1 MPRPVLAPRLLR
13 LAASCAAL
21 LALDGCSVL
30 RRVSVDRDP
39 AVPLPAGATWAFR
52 SHAEPEG
59 PEADA
64 LLDNPIVHQRLERLV
79 AGQLEAKGY
88 HQVDDPSLAT
98 LLVDYHLGVR
108 ESKQTVRTVRPSG
121 AYAPITTC
129 DARDTRDRSRT
140 CTTRLVWGPYGPPE
154 VSTRHYVYREGTLV
168 VDVADRASGLVA
180 WRVVGERRM
189 AANDGTEDKLGPVV
203 ERLLRDLPASQ
214 PPSR

>member
-13 LAASCAAL
+13 LAASLAAL
-21 LALDGCSVL
+21 LALEGCSVL

-39 AVPLPAGATWAFR
+39 AVPLPAGATWAYR
-52 SHAEPEG
+52 THAEPEG

-64 LLDNPIVHQRLERLV
+64 LVDNPIVHQRLERLV
-79 AGQLEAKGY
+79 AGQLEARGY
-88 HQVDDPSLAT
+88 HQVADPSQAS
-98 LLVDYHLGVR
+98 LLVDYHLGIR
-108 ESKQTVRTVRPSG
+108 EHKETVRTVRRSG

-129 DARDTRDRSRT
+129 DPRQRT
-140 CTTRLVWGPYGPPE
+140 CTTKLVWGPYGPPE

-189 AANDGTEDKLGPVV
+189 SANDGTEDKLRRVV